1 MIRITVSG
9 NTYDIRK
16 LFNDQKFQW
25 DSLSKTWSKI
35 VAEGSLDKTLDAIRP
50 PGTWSDQQGPQI
62 TVTLHSVDVQG
73 NELNNSPFKLKLMEL
88 ARSGVS
94 VLEEFRKEL
103 SGIHG
108 SPIQEP
114 PGPSNPKKEPRRG
127 DDYEFY

>member
-9 NTYDIRK
+9 DTYDIRK
-16 LFNDQKFQW
+16 LLKEIRFRW
-25 DSLSKTWSKI
+25 DPVLKTWSKI

-50 PGTWSDQQGPQI
+50 QGTWSEEHSPQI

-88 ARSGVS
+88 ARPEVS
-94 VLEEFRKEL
+94 VLVEFRKEL
-103 SGIHG
+103 SDIHG

-114 PGPSNPKKEPRRG
+114 SGPSNPKKEPRRG
-127 DDYEFY
+127 DDHEFY